1 MPQRSQK
8 RKRTQSDTGE
18 SGTLNKLRRTIQEQV
33 LPRDMVTRSKHMT
46 TITVYHA
53 SAAQKSY
60 GQEKRFLCPPPL
72 VRVSGPLVPH
82 LRHQVIKMSVLSETG
97 VVLQEQVASF
107 DQEHGIVCF
116 KQLHITSQG
125 KDKQFQLALSMAEQ
139 HGLSMSDTPATPV
152 EMPMS
157 PAKGSFAN
165 TIPILANDPWAAFH
179 SAPVHIIS
187 KPSKKTTRGNTP
199 GIANLGSIA
208 LFNRINSQTVR
219 TKYLSHRRDNVL
231 TTSSAHWAP
240 FTVRMVPEEV
250 HGTPV
255 VYGSRIVL
263 TAPAAPDGTGGF
275 QSHEYIVRKVEK
287 HRSLS
292 ADYGRPVSQMQ
303 KIALM
308 RVDVAPVDGKVCY
321 LSALVERPGDEP
333 VTVVPGSTHATSW
346 RLCEIKQD
354 IDPDTGISSE
364 WHEVNDYATWMITSI
379 GEYPLY
385 YISETLL
392 MEVHRNR
399 SIPMYIL

>member
-1 MPQRSQK
+1 
-8 RKRTQSDTGE
+8 
-18 SGTLNKLRRTIQEQV
+18 
-33 LPRDMVTRSKHMT
+33 MT

-72 VRVSGPLVPH
+72 VRVSGPLLSH
-82 LRHQVIKMSVLSETG
+82 IRQHMLKMSVLSESG
-97 VVLQEQVASF
+97 ASLQEQAVRF
-107 DQEHGIVCF
+107 DVENGIACF

-125 KDKQFQLALSMAEQ
+125 KDKQFQLALTIAE
-139 HGLSMSDTPATPV
+139 HPDLVGDTPGSSSDLPQRQAPINPNT
-152 EMPMS
+152 
-157 PAKGSFAN
+157 AK
-165 TIPILANDPWAAFH
+165 DPWAIFQ
-179 SAPVHIIS
+179 SLPVHIIS

-240 FTVRMVPEEV
+240 FTMKMVPDEPQ
-250 HGTPV
+250 GAPI

-263 TAPAAPDGTGGF
+263 TAPAGPDGTGGF
-275 QSHEYIVRKVEK
+275 QSHEYIIRKVEK

-292 ADYGRPVSQMQ
+292 TDYGRPVSQMQ
-303 KIALM
+303 KIALL

-333 VTVVPGSTHATSW
+333 ITVVPGSTHATSW

-354 IDPDTGISSE
+354 VDAETGGASVE
-364 WHEVNDYATWMITSI
+364 WHEVNDYATWMITSV
-379 GEYPLY
+379 G
-385 YISETLL
+385 
-392 MEVHRNR
+392 VCR
-399 SIPMYIL
+399 SDSSRAVY